1 MKILLVDDEIVALN
15 ALKKRVDWVKYGF
28 TEVFAAQDVSAASE
42 LVEKE
47 RIDLILCDVEMPG
60 GNGLGFIERV
70 RDAHPRIRSV
80 IITCHAEFDYV
91 QKAIRCGA
99 RDYILKPIDYEELE
113 SLLQQLGQEIL
124 AEESRGKIGQLVE
137 RTLELKNANNG
148 GNDLLDADSNEERLS
163 RIKAYIE
170 EHIQEKISVKDLAE
184 LVHINDQYLMRIFKR
199 ETGQSILEY
208 ITDRRI
214 ILASSMLKDTD
225 YTINFIADCVGCD
238 NYSYFTKLFKKQTG
252 FTPREYRGQF
262 KAE

>member
-28 TEVFAAQDVSAASE
+28 TEIFTAQDVSLAKDII
-42 LVEKE
+42 EKE

-60 GNGLGFIERV
+60 ENGLKLIEYV
-70 RDAHPRIRSV
+70 KSAYPRIKSV
-80 IITCHAEFDYV
+80 MVTCHAEFEYV
-91 QKAIRCGA
+91 QRAMRYGA

-113 SLLQQLGQEIL
+113 SLLLQMVQEIQ
-124 AEESRGKIGQLVE
+124 AEDNREKIGHLVE
-137 RTLELKNANNG
+137 RAREMKAGDG
-148 GNDLLDADSNEERLS
+148 GTIAPDVDSNEERLS
-163 RIKAYIE
+163 KVKAYIE
-170 EHIQEKISVKDLAE
+170 EHIQEKITVKDLAE

-214 ILASSMLKDTD
+214 ILASSMLKDTN
-225 YTINFIADCVGCD
+225 YSVNFIADCVGCD

-262 KAE
+262 KPE